1 MSDAE
6 SLADRVFVAL
16 RDDLM
21 WGRLRPGDRLAEN
34 TLAERYEVSRTPV
47 REALA
52 RLLADGLIE
61 RRDRGLYP
69 YRPRVED
76 LKDLYELRIMLEL
89 QGITRI
95 EEAEGK
101 RHDAEILEP
110 ELQKWRE
117 LRKSQPP
124 PDAGLVKDD
133 EQFHLRLLGS
143 SGNGAMVQ
151 ALEAV
156 NAKIRPMRMLD
167 YLSEDRIVTTIDE
180 HIDIAERVLDG
191 DLPEARSLLYRH
203 IDASRQVVMRR
214 AREAMAMFDVMMA
227 IKT

>member
-6 SLADRVFVAL
+6 NLADRVFVAL

-21 WGRLRPGDRLAEN
+21 WGRLRPGDRLAES

-76 LKDLYELRIMLEL
+76 LEDLYELRILLEL
-89 QGITRI
+89 QGIQRA
-95 EEAEGK
+95 EEAGGK
-101 RHDAEILEP
+101 RHNVEILEP
-110 ELQKWRE
+110 ELEKWRE
-117 LRKSQPP
+117 FRKSPP
-124 PDAGLVKDD
+124 EPDAGIVKDD
-133 EQFHLRLLGS
+133 EQFHLRLLES
-143 SGNGAMVQ
+143 SGNRAMVS

-167 YLSEDRIVTTIDE
+167 YLSEDRVTATIDE
-180 HIDIAERVLDG
+180 HIAITERVLDG
-191 DLPEARSLLYRH
+191 DLPAARSLLHAH
-203 IDASRQVVMRR
+203 IDSSRQVVVQR

-227 IKT
+227 LRT